1 MPHYE
6 YVEVFVSHTGIG
18 RVNQL
23 AKEGWRVVAASGG
36 GSYPERWVVMER
48 VIGSKQ

>member
-23 AKEGWRVVAASGG
+23 AKEGWRVSHRWL
-36 GSYPERWVVMER
+36 YPERWVYGESNR
-48 VIGSKQ
+48 